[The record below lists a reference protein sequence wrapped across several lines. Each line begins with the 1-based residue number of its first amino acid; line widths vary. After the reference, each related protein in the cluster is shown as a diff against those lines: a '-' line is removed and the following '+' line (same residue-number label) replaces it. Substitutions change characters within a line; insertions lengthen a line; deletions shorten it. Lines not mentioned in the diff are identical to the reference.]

1 MCVFCD
7 KVLNS
12 ADDKA
17 NRNTNVSFII
27 IGSGEK
33 LELVWGS
40 KTCSELK
47 NIQSEIWRINLIS

>member
-1 MCVFCD
+1 MCISCD
-7 KVLNS
+7 KVLNL
-12 ADDKA
+12 ADDTA
-17 NRNTNVSFII
+17 NKNTNVSFII

-47 NIQSEIWRINLIS
+47 NIQSEIWRII